1 MIKIKSKS
9 LVVGQPIA
17 PELKEHVAMLIE
29 SSEGL
34 I

>member
-9 LVVGQPIA
+9 LVVGQPVA
-17 PELKEHVAMLIE
+17 PELRDHVAMLIE
-29 SSEGL
+29 SSESL